1 MEGKEEF
8 IMKLHV
14 HQPVFV
20 MNRVG
25 ALLID
30 MFIISLVYGAA
41 AAVISGEYK
50 AVFDRFQVSLGDARY
65 DMLLALVIMAA
76 YFVLLPLVWNGRT
89 IGSRLLRIQLLKES
103 GEAVG
108 AGTLLW
114 RFCILVLSNV
124 VLLGIPAIVNIYIM
138 LLRRDNRGY
147 HDLAARTKV
156 ISNL

>member
-1 MEGKEEF
+1 MRKEEF

-14 HQPVFV
+14 HQPAFV

-30 MFIISLVYGAA
+30 MFIVSLVYGAA

-50 AVFDRFQVSLGDARY
+50 AVFGRFQVSLGDARY

-124 VLLGIPAIVNIYIM
+124 MLLGIPAIVNIYIM
-138 LLRRDNRGY
+138 LLRKDNRGY

>member
-1 MEGKEEF
+1 
-8 IMKLHV
+8 MKLHV
-14 HQPVFV
+14 HQPAFV

-30 MFIISLVYGAA
+30 MFIVSLVYGAA

-50 AVFDRFQVSLGDARY
+50 AAFDRFQVSLGDVRY
-65 DMLLALVIMAA
+65 DMLLALVIMTA
-76 YFVLLPLVWNGRT
+76 YFVLLPLVWNGLT

-124 VLLGIPAIVNIYIM
+124 VLLGIPAIVNVYIM
-138 LLRRDNRGY
+138 LLRKDNRGY

>member
-1 MEGKEEF
+1 
-8 IMKLHV
+8 MKLHV

-50 AVFDRFQVSLGDARY
+50 AVFLIVFQVSLGDARY

-89 IGSRLLRIQLLKES
+89 IGSRFFAYTAVKGERGSGWSRNAALALLYLGVIECSAAWYS
-103 GEAVG
+103 GY
-108 AGTLLW
+108 
-114 RFCILVLSNV
+114 C
-124 VLLGIPAIVNIYIM
+124 
-138 LLRRDNRGY
+138 
-147 HDLAARTKV
+147 
-156 ISNL
+156 

>member
-1 MEGKEEF
+1 
-8 IMKLHV
+8 MKLHV
-14 HQPVFV
+14 HQPTFV

-30 MFIISLVYGAA
+30 MFIVSLAYGAA
-41 AAVISGEYK
+41 AAVISGKYT

-65 DMLLALVIMAA
+65 DMLFALVIMAA
-76 YFVLLPLVWNGRT
+76 YFVLLPLVWGGRT
-89 IGSRLLRIQLLKES
+89 VGSRLLRIQLLKES

-138 LLRRDNRGY
+138 LLRKDNRGY

-156 ISNL
+156 VSNL

>member
-1 MEGKEEF
+1 
-8 IMKLHV
+8 MKLHV

-89 IGSRLLRIQLLKES
+89 IGSRFLRIQLLKES

>member
-1 MEGKEEF
+1 
-8 IMKLHV
+8 MKLHV

-41 AAVISGEYK
+41 AAVISGEYT

>member
-1 MEGKEEF
+1 
-8 IMKLHV
+8 MKLHV
-14 HQPVFV
+14 HHPAFV

-30 MFIISLVYGAA
+30 MFIVSLVYGAI

-65 DMLLALVIMAA
+65 DMLLALVLMAA

-103 GEAVG
+103 GEAAG

-156 ISNL
+156 VSNV

>member
-1 MEGKEEF
+1 
-8 IMKLHV
+8 MKLHV
-14 HQPVFV
+14 HHPAFV
-20 MNRVG
+20 MNRIG

-30 MFIISLVYGAA
+30 IFIVSLVYGAI

-65 DMLLALVIMAA
+65 DMLLALVLMAA

-89 IGSRLLRIQLLKES
+89 VGSRLLRIQLLKES
-103 GEAVG
+103 GEAAG

-124 VLLGIPAIVNIYIM
+124 LLLGIPAIVNIYIM

-156 ISNL
+156 VSNV